1 MIRIGVD
8 FGGTKIEVAAIDKNG
23 EFCSRLRTPTPDT
36 YDEALQAIARLVTE
50 TEKALKLRQRATIGI
65 GTPGS
70 ICPHTGKLRNSN
82 RQYLNGSALPR
93 DLEAAL
99 QRPIRVAN
107 DANCFA
113 LSEASDGAGSGR
125 RVVCGLILGT
135 GCGGGL
141 VIDGKL
147 HEGSHGIA
155 AEWGHNPLPWLSL
168 TETNGTQ
175 CYCGQQGCLEQWIS
189 GTALTRCFKARTGR
203 NESAKAIAELAQ
215 EGDTAA
221 IYEISALINRVGRA
235 IAAICNVVDPDV
247 VVIGG
252 GLSNIPM
259 LYKEL
264 PPIIE
269 KYVFCDSW
277 KGSVLPPRW
286 GDSSGVRGAARL
298 WSLETTD

>member
-8 FGGTKIEVAAIDKNG
+8 FGGTKIEVAAIDESG
-23 EFCSRLRTPTPDT
+23 EFCSRLRAPTPDT
-36 YDEALQAIARLVTE
+36 YDEAIDTITRLVLE
-50 TEKALKLRQRATIGI
+50 TEEKLRLRQRVSVGI
-65 GTPGS
+65 CTPGS
-70 ICPHTGKLRNSN
+70 ICKATGKLRNSN
-82 RQYLNGSALPR
+82 RQYLNGSALTR

-99 QRPIRVAN
+99 QRPIRIAN

-113 LSEASDGAGSGR
+113 LSEAYDGAAGGKKI
-125 RVVCGLILGT
+125 VCGLILGT

-147 HEGSHGIA
+147 VEGAHGIA
-155 AEWGHNPLPWLSL
+155 AEWGHNPLPWLDL
-168 TETNGTQ
+168 TEANGPI
-175 CYCGQQGCLEQWIS
+175 CYCGRQGCLEQWIS
-189 GTALTRCFKARTGR
+189 GAALTRCFSARTGKT
-203 NESAKAIAELAQ
+203 ETAKTIAKLAQ

-235 IAAICNVVDPDV
+235 IATICNVVDPDV

-252 GLSNIPM
+252 GLSNMPM

-269 KYVFCDSW
+269 EYVFCDTW
-277 KGSVLPPRW
+277 RGSVLPPRW

-298 WSLETTD
+298 WATP